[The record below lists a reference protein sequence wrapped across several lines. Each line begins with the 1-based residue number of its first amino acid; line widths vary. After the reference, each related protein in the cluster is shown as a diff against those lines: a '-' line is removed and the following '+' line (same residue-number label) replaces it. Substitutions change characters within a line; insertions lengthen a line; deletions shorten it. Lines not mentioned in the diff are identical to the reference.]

1 MLAFAV
7 EEAWT
12 RDGAEATRIA
22 PMATLHIAIMCL
34 ARRSACARMLLHQE
48 AAACGSNALAH
59 ADASLMAPGV
69 DPRVCR
75 GAAAPVGRL

>member
-12 RDGAEATRIA
+12 RDGAEAMRIA
-22 PMATLHIAIMCL
+22 PMAALHIAIMCL
-34 ARRSACARMLLHQE
+34 ARRSARDRMLLHQE
-48 AAACGSNALAH
+48 TAACGSNALAH

-69 DPRVCR
+69 DPRVCG
-75 GAAAPVGRL
+75 GAAAPFGRL

>member
-12 RDGAEATRIA
+12 RDGAEAMRIA
-22 PMATLHIAIMCL
+22 PMALHAAITCF
-34 ARRSACARMLLHQE
+34 AWRSAGARMLLHQKT
-48 AAACGSNALAH
+48 AACGSDALAH

-75 GAAAPVGRL
+75 GA

>member
-12 RDGAEATRIA
+12 RDAAEATRIA
-22 PMATLHIAIMCL
+22 PMALHIAIMCL
-34 ARRSACARMLLHQE
+34 ARRSARDRMLLHQE
-48 AAACGSNALAH
+48 TAACGSNALAH
-59 ADASLMAPGV
+59 SDASLMAPGV

-75 GAAAPVGRL
+75 GAAAPFGRL

>member
-1 MLAFAV
+1 MFAFAV

-22 PMATLHIAIMCL
+22 PIAALHIAIMCL
-34 ARRSACARMLLHQE
+34 ARRSARDRTLLHQE
-48 AAACGSNALAH
+48 TAACGSSALAH

-69 DPRVCR
+69 DPRVCG
-75 GAAAPVGRL
+75 GAAAPFGRL